1 MIIIINII
9 GYIIKITGIPETKH
23 MIQIPTQIEQSPA
36 VNELSDRVRA
46 ALAQN
51 RNQTTLMLASQLG
64 LPEIDVIRALPDG
77 ASTELDLNRWEELI
91 RSFEA
96 LGKVHVIVSSGAAT
110 LEAFG
115 EFGKFSSTEVFFNVQ
130 TKSLDMHIRS
140 RELAAI
146 FAVRKPS
153 HVDGHETLSF
163 QFYDRRGAAAF
174 KVFLTFGGH
183 APSAKLRGQFDEL
196 VARFRKD
203 TATDN

>member
-1 MIIIINII
+1 MN
-9 GYIIKITGIPETKH
+9 
-23 MIQIPTQIEQSPA
+23 QSPTQIEQPPA
-36 VNELSDRVRA
+36 VNELSERVRA
-46 ALAQN
+46 CLAQD

-64 LPEIDVIRALPDG
+64 VPEIEVIRALPDD
-77 ASTELDLNRWEELI
+77 ASTELDINRWEELI

-110 LEAFG
+110 LEVFG
-115 EFGKFSSTEVFFNVQ
+115 EFGKFSSTEGFFNVQ
-130 TKSLDMHIRS
+130 SKSLDMHIRS
-140 RELAAI
+140 RELAAA

-153 HVDGHETLSF
+153 HVDGRQTISF

-183 APSAKLRGQFDEL
+183 DPSAKLSGQFDEL

-203 TATDN
+203 AASSN